1 MVGWPISTIFYYKR
15 LSKTSQPTT
24 TATIAEDD
32 NRLGRWVVCS
42 AWPYV
47 NDRPHLGTFTHLLSA
62 DVYARYLR
70 LKGEDVVMV
79 SGSDEHGAPI
89 EVEAIKRKITPRQLT
104 NQYHRVFTRSIKS
117 FNIVR
122 VTSGSSQT
130 GSWRESVPTATISR
144 PVGTSVITV
153 AEYSTRRT

>member
-47 NDRPHLGTFTHLLSA
+47 NDRPHLGTSTHLLSA
-62 DVYARYLR
+62 DVYTRYLR
-70 LKGEDVVMV
+70 LKGEDVVLV
-79 SGSDEHGAPI
+79 SGSDEHGGPL
-89 EVEAIKRKITPRQLT
+89 EVSALKCGISHDKLT
-104 NQYHRVFTRSIKS
+104 DHYPQVFVDSIKT
-117 FNIVR
+117 FNIH
-122 VTSGSSQT
+122 
-130 GSWRESVPTATISR
+130 IDH
-144 PVGTSVITV
+144 
-153 AEYSTRRT
+153 

>member
-24 TATIAEDD
+24 TPTIAEDD

-47 NDRPHLGTFTHLLSA
+47 NDRLHLGTVTHLLSA
-62 DVYARYLR
+62 DDYACYLR

-79 SGSDEHGAPI
+79 SGIDAHGAAI
-89 EVEAIKRKITPRQLT
+89 EVEAITRKITPRLLT
-104 NQYHRVFTRSIKS
+104 NQYNRLFT
-117 FNIVR
+117 
-122 VTSGSSQT
+122 T
-130 GSWRESVPTATISR
+130 
-144 PVGTSVITV
+144 
-153 AEYSTRRT
+153 